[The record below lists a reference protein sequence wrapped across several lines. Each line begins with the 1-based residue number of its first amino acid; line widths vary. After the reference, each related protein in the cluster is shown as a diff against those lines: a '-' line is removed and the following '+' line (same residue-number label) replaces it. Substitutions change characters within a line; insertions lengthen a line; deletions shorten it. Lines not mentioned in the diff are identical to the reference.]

1 MVPVECENLLV
12 SGRSICGSSEA
23 AASYRVM
30 PCCIALGQAAGTAA
44 ALGLKTGCE
53 AADVDIQLLRAT
65 LTEQGA
71 VIKD

>member
-1 MVPVECENLLV
+1 MGPEECENLLV

-30 PCCIALGQAAGTAA
+30 PCCIALGEAAGTAA
-44 ALGLKTGCE
+44 ALGLKAGCE
-53 AADVDIQLLRAT
+53 AADVDIPTLREKLIA
-65 LTEQGA
+65 QGA

>member
-1 MVPVECENLLV
+1 MACDNLLV

-44 ALGLKTGCE
+44 ALGIKAGCE
-53 AADVDIQLLRAT
+53 AADVDIPTLRAT
-65 LTEQGA
+65 LIEQGA